1 MNNPRLS
8 RFALLTFLLAI
19 VLTGILYRNFLDS
32 ERANTRLDFEQAATI
47 RINALRAE
55 AKGTIELLRLLSA
68 HLELVQGGTA
78 KGFSHYTQAMLDQHP
93 YLQAVGYN
101 PRVTLAERHRFEQAA
116 RAELP
121 DFTIN
126 DTLQPGSF
134 ARAEERS
141 EYFPFLYVEPLAANK
156 PASGFDVATETT
168 PSPLSPRRTAMR
180 AATDGNTIAV
190 TSPLTLALKKTSG
203 QTGVIVFSPLYRTG
217 RIHAENFFGFATLVI
232 RVSDML
238 LWSQRVASERGG
250 KDVELVLQDCTGPAT
265 FAMHGSLPAS
275 LPELRREELI
285 DIPGGRQWRVT
296 ALPVKNAFSL
306 APKSGALSL
315 LAVGSALS
323 LLLGILVQILAGRSQ
338 AIRLQVNERTAD
350 LATANDKLLQEVDRR
365 MSSENR
371 LRQVSALQR
380 SVLANAGYAIVATN
394 NEGIIQVFNPA
405 AERILGYPAKA
416 VINRL
421 RPSFF
426 HQQEGQPDEDGAHF
440 RAIVAPLAE
449 LPAGSS
455 FDQELT
461 FWPHSGQPIP
471 VKLSLS
477 VMLDED
483 GKQVGYMGIAYDIS
497 SQKAAEA
504 HITRLAHF
512 DTLTGLPNRL
522 QLRKEL
528 RRAIA
533 AAKRSGQRLGVMFVD
548 LDRFKNIND
557 SLGHFVGDAL
567 LQSVSKRLQGC
578 LREGDVIARMGGDE
592 FVILLD
598 HISTPEI
605 GAEVAERIL
614 EQVSMPIAI
623 QGHTLTITPS
633 IGIALYPDDGADSDS
648 LIQNADTAMYSAK
661 ESGRNA
667 YCYFTRSMNERVSS
681 RLNME
686 SRIRHA
692 LKESL
697 FFLDYQPQFDA
708 ITGRL
713 TGAEALVRMRGAEGV
728 LPPDCFIPVAEDSGL
743 ILPLG
748 DWVLAE
754 AARRNRAWIDAG
766 WQPVPIAVNVSARQF
781 EQPDFPEKVRAALAR
796 ADLDPCWLD
805 IELTESTIMQS
816 VDKTLEA
823 LNALKLQGLR
833 IVIDDFGTGFSS
845 LAYLKRFPID
855 CLKIDRSFVEDLERG
870 SEGNCIV
877 QAIISLAR
885 QLSLQVVAEGV
896 ETAGQLELL
905 QHWGCTTIQG
915 YLLGRP
921 MDATSFEALLERR

>member
-1 MNNPRLS
+1 MNKPRLS
-8 RFALLTFLLAI
+8 RFALLTFVLAI
-19 VLTGILYRNFLDS
+19 VLTGILYQNFLDS

-55 AKGTIELLRLLSA
+55 TKVTIELLLLVSS
-68 HLELVQGGTA
+68 HLELMGGGTA
-78 KGFSHYTQAMLDQHP
+78 AGFRHYTLAMLEQHP

-101 PRVTLAERHRFEQAA
+101 PRVFLAGRQDFERTARVEQ
-116 RAELP
+116 P
-121 DFTIN
+121 DFSITEI
-126 DTLQPGSF
+126 LQPGVF
-134 ARAEERS
+134 TPAGQRP
-141 EYFPFLYVEPLAANK
+141 EYFPFLYVEPLASNK
-156 PASGFDVATETT
+156 PASGFDVATETV
-168 PSPLSPRRTAMR
+168 PDPRLPRRTAMR
-180 AATDGNTIAV
+180 AAADNNAIAV
-190 TSPLTLALKKTSG
+190 SPPLPLALKKNSG
-203 QTGVIVFSPLYRTG
+203 QTGVIVFSPLYRSDQI
-217 RIHAENFFGFATLVI
+217 RDENFFGFATLVI
-232 RVSDML
+232 RVGDML
-238 LWSQRVASERGG
+238 LWSQRMANEHGW
-250 KDVELVLQDCTGPAT
+250 KDVQLVLEDCTGTSPI
-265 FAMHGSLPAS
+265 AMYGTLPAP
-275 LPELRREELI
+275 LPELHHEGRI
-285 DIPGGRQWRVT
+285 DIPVGRQWRVT

-306 APKSGALSL
+306 APKSGALTL
-315 LAVGSALS
+315 LAIGSALS
-323 LLLGILVQILAGRSQ
+323 LLLGILVQVLSDRSQ
-338 AIRLQVNERTAD
+338 AIRSQVRERTAD
-350 LATANDKLLQEVDRR
+350 LATANDKLRLEVERR
-365 MSSENR
+365 ESSENR
-371 LRQVSALQR
+371 LRQISALQR
-380 SVLANAGYAIVATN
+380 SVLANAGYAIIATN
-394 NEGIIQVFNPA
+394 NDGIIQVFNPA

-416 VINRL
+416 VVNQL

-426 HQQEGQPDEDGAHF
+426 HQKEHGPDDDAARF
-440 RAIVAPLAE
+440 QTIVAPLAE
-449 LPAGSS
+449 LPAGSH

-461 FWPHSGQPIP
+461 YWPRSGSPVPI
-471 VKLSLS
+471 KLSLS
-477 VMLDED
+477 VMHDED
-483 GKQVGYMGIAYDIS
+483 GKQVGYMGIAHDIS
-497 SQKAAEA
+497 AQKAAAA

-522 QLRKEL
+522 QLRTEL

-533 AAKRSGQRLGVMFVD
+533 AAKRSEQELGVMFVD

-567 LQSVSKRLQGC
+567 LQNVGKRLQGC

-598 HISTPEI
+598 HLTHAEKAAEI
-605 GAEVAERIL
+605 AERIL
-614 EQVSMPIAI
+614 TEVSLPIAI
-623 QGHTLTITPS
+623 KDHSLTITPS
-633 IGIALYPDDGADSDS
+633 IGIALYPKDGTDSDA

-661 ESGRNA
+661 EHGRNA
-667 YCYFTRSMNERVSS
+667 YRFFQRSMSEQVSA
-681 RLNME
+681 RLTME

-708 ITGRL
+708 LTGRL
-713 TGAEALVRMRGAEGV
+713 TGAEALVRMRGSEGV
-728 LPPDCFIPVAEDSGL
+728 VPPDQFIPVAEDSGL

-754 AARRNRAWIDAG
+754 AARRNQAWIDGG

-781 EQPDFPEKVRAALAR
+781 EQPDFPEKIRAALAEAGLEAR
-796 ADLDPCWLD
+796 WLE

-816 VDKTLEA
+816 VDKTLDA
-823 LNALKLQGLR
+823 LNALKAQGLR

-855 CLKIDRSFVEDLERG
+855 CLKIDRSFVEELEAG
-870 SEGNCIV
+870 GEGNCIV

-921 MDATSFEALLERR
+921 MDATNFEALLERR